1 MELLRSLIDECQ
13 FLLMQG
19 GVVLWAILAVG
30 VWLYTMLANTWSAVM
45 PMQQQ
50 IQQGVRERPDSERRE
65 IVRDY
70 AIFELETL
78 AWVDRRIPVIGV
90 MIGVCSLGGLL
101 GTVSGMLETFQNM
114 SSQASGDVM
123 EKIAAGISEALIT
136 TQAGLLIALPA
147 AFFFVLLQSKVKAV
161 HQLLEKNLH
170 GDLAE
175 FYKGGQA

>member
-1 MELLRSLIDECQ
+1 MELLRSLLHECQ

-50 IQQGVRERPDSERRE
+50 IQQGVRARAESEKRE

-101 GTVSGMLETFQNM
+101 GTVSGMLETFENM
-114 SSQASGDVM
+114 SSQGKGDAM
-123 EKIAAGISEALIT
+123 EKIASGISEALIT
-136 TQAGLLIALPA
+136 TQVGLLIALPA
-147 AFFFVLLQSKVKAV
+147 AFIFVLLQSRVKAV
-161 HQLLEKNLH
+161 HLSLEKSLH

-175 FYKGGQA
+175 FYRGEKA